1 MKPRT
6 FKHPPLQN
14 DETQAQGQKV
24 NAPARTPSGD
34 EKIYLPPFRTFTEI
48 LATNIVRP
56 PELIAGILH
65 QGLKMEI
72 AGASKTMKS
81 WLQLQTS
88 LCIANGIDW
97 FGHSTKRVNCVYLNL
112 EIPDWAFNER
122 VQLLGR
128 ALGLNANST
137 GNLQIW
143 NLRGIDLSPDKNWNI
158 ATDQI
163 AALPDL
169 GFITID
175 PLYKLFGEKQ
185 EENSTAACNTV
196 MRRFDQLAERTGAAT
211 NCALHFTK
219 GDPTKKNSEDRF
231 SGSGVLVRDPDVYI
245 SSTKHKEK
253 DCLSL
258 EFTIRCGPPVEP
270 FVIQWQYP
278 RFKLE
283 PDLDP
288 TELYVRPSATEQKK
302 KSFETKYNV
311 KQLVEI
317 LGNEEFA
324 TGVFR
329 RKVMDETGMSKDSFF
344 RLLKEAEVQKLIAR
358 DGQTQTWERVQ
369 RNKATQ
375 ETQTSDSPIR

>member
-1 MKPRT
+1 MKPRNL
-6 FKHPPLQN
+6 KHPPLQN

-24 NAPARTPSGD
+24 SAPARTPSTD
-34 EKIYLPPFRTFTEI
+34 EKIHLPPFRTFTEI
-48 LATNIVRP
+48 LTTNIVKP

-65 QGLKMEI
+65 QSLKMEI

-81 WLQLQTS
+81 WLELQTS

-97 FGHSTKRVNCVYLNL
+97 FGHKTKKVNCVYLNL

-122 VQLLGR
+122 VQLLSR

-185 EENSTAACNTV
+185 EEISTAACNAI
-196 MRRFDQLAERTGAAT
+196 MRRFDQLAERTRAAT

-231 SGSGVLVRDPDVYI
+231 SGSGVLIRDPDVYI

-253 DCLSL
+253 DCFSL

-270 FVIQWQYP
+270 FVIRWQYP
-278 RFKLE
+278 QFKLE

-288 TELYVRPSATEQKK
+288 IELYVRPSSNGQRRKGG
-302 KSFETKYNV
+302 FEIKYSA
-311 KQLVEI
+311 KQLAEI
-317 LGNEEFA
+317 LGNEELPA
-324 TGVFR
+324 AKFR
-329 RKVMDETGMSKDSFF
+329 RKVMDETGMSRDSFY
-344 RLLKEAEVQKLIAR
+344 RLLKQAEVQELIAR

-369 RNKATQ
+369 RNKTN
-375 ETQTSDSPIR
+375 DSPAS